1 VDDVREIEDADEVGE
16 VLLLDVREDRG
27 ADCADEE
34 FVGAAREEGRV
45 VQRLDRDIVPLSIRA
60 VVSMRGL
67 AGAVLGKSGANV
79 YLFTAQKAVSVDC
92 FGRVSQASM

>member
-45 VQRLDRDIVPLSIRA
+45 
-60 VVSMRGL
+60 SMRGL